1 MHETIIRYSISLKH
15 RKRHDSIYIE
25 KGRQA
30 KLHPMS
36 EFNKEPAAIP
46 NVHQV
51 PKFGTYMDLLIKFS
65 RMSDRTSVF
74 VVIGVID
81 AKELAFFAGAGD
93 PGWVDQQFYPGKS
106 SEVAL
111 LHGEFEK
118 SALPIGSS
126 FDLGIVHRVSVRQLS
141 VEPTSE
147 NVLDDQIR
155 KLEIEITALDVSQ
168 ADHEVGPKG
177 SCCSVQ

>member
-1 MHETIIRYSISLKH
+1 MAYGDWLERLAGRERVRDAVPHH
-15 RKRHDSIYIE
+15 RCE
-25 KGRQA
+25 A
-30 KLHPMS
+30 P
-36 EFNKEPAAIP
+36 
-46 NVHQV
+46 
-51 PKFGTYMDLLIKFS
+51 
-65 RMSDRTSVF
+65 
-74 VVIGVID
+74 GVID